1 MDVTTLPELLVL
13 AEAAFKEGRW
23 ADAENHFSILHKNI
37 KDNPELIARYAL
49 AVINNGDPAR
59 AATLTRRALRM
70 SPDDISI
77 KVQLGKIYIE
87 QKRMAD
93 AGRVFAEVVELE
105 PDNPEAVRGLTRTLI
120 ESKENYAEAERML
133 KRACELAPDDVALW
147 LQLGAIY
154 SNNKS
159 TYVEAERVFL
169 HVLEQAPR
177 SPSGLHNYG
186 LLKRFQG
193 ELDIAL
199 EYLLRAIE
207 VYPNDTNFA
216 FSVGSCYYFME
227 DMPNALKWFERAIEI
242 ESLNTAAHVYRAF
255 CYLLDGRMKEGWH
268 LYDKRLKL
276 DELKHSKISRPRWDG
291 SPMNGETLLLIAEQ
305 GMGDNLQFIRYA
317 EMVAEKGGTVIVLTH
332 RPLERLF
339 KSLKGV
345 AHVTTGIPEPKH
357 FHRFCPLMSLPAAFG
372 TAEESV
378 PANVPY
384 LHADVGLIEAW
395 REKLSS
401 YGAFRVGI
409 CWRGSSGHVND
420 YFRSSSLEE
429 MSCLFDVDGV
439 TFFSLHTERPDFEQ
453 DLPAGVVDIGK
464 DFGDFADTAAAMEN
478 LDLIISVD
486 TSVCHVAGAI
496 GRPVWTMIPRG
507 PDFRW
512 GLKGESSS
520 WYPSMRLFRQTK
532 LGDWPGVYARIREA
546 LQELVEGR
554 DDSQSRV

>member
-1 MDVTTLPELLVL
+1 MSTISELLEQ
-13 AEAAFKEGRW
+13 AEAAFNDQRW
-23 ADAENHFSILHKNI
+23 AEAEGYFAALYKNI
-37 KDNPELIARYAL
+37 KDNPGLTARYAL
-49 AVINNGDPAR
+49 AVINNGDAAR
-59 AATLTRRALRM
+59 AATLTRRALRLA
-70 SPDDISI
+70 PDSIPI

-93 AGRVFAEVVELE
+93 ARRVFAEVVELE
-105 PDNPEAVRGLTRTLI
+105 PDNPEAVRGLTRALI
-120 ESKENYAEAERML
+120 QSKEDQPEAERML
-133 KRACELAPDDVALW
+133 KRACELSPDDAALW

-154 SNNKS
+154 SNDRS
-159 TYVEAERVFL
+159 TYAEAERVFL
-169 HVLEQAPR
+169 HVLELAPR

-193 ELDIAL
+193 DLDTAI
-199 EYLLRAIE
+199 EYLLRAVE
-207 VYPNDTNFA
+207 VYPDDTNFA

-227 DMPNALKWFERAIEI
+227 DIPNAIKWFERAIEL
-242 ESLNTAAHVYRAF
+242 ESLNTAAHVYKAF
-255 CYLLDGRMKEGWH
+255 CYLLDGRMKEGWR
-268 LYDKRLKL
+268 LYDKRLNL
-276 DELKHSKISRPRWDG
+276 DELKNSQISRPRWDG
-291 SPMNGETLLLIAEQ
+291 SSMNGETLLLIAEQ

-332 RPLERLF
+332 RSLERLF

-345 AHVTTGIPEPKH
+345 AHITTGIPEPKH
-357 FHRFCPLMSLPAAFG
+357 FHRYCPLMSLPAAFG
-372 TAEESV
+372 TTEETV

-384 LHADVGLIEAW
+384 LHAEVELIEAW

-401 YGAFRVGI
+401 YDGFRVGI

-420 YFRSSSLEE
+420 HFRSSSLQE

-453 DLPAGVVDIGK
+453 ELPAGVVDIGK

-496 GRPVWTMIPRG
+496 GRPVWTLIPRG

-512 GLKGESSS
+512 GLKGETNS

-532 LGDWPGVYARIREA
+532 LGDWSDVYARIREA
-546 LQELVEGR
+546 LQERVDGR
-554 DDSQSRV
+554 DESQSRV